1 MMTAATQTVRLWRV
15 YDTHTG
21 QTILTS
27 GDETLA
33 RGMAAAYRPRHI
45 PGSGIRRWA
54 VERL

>member
-1 MMTAATQTVRLWRV
+1 MTATATQTVHRWRV

-27 GDETLA
+27 GDQTFA
-33 RGMAAAYRPRHI
+33 RGMAAAYRPRLV